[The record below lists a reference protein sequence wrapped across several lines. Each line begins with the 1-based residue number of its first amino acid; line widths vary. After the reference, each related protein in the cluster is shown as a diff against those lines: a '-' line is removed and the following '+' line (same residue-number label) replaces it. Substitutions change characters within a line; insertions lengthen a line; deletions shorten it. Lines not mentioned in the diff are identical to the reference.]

1 MARGKRVMSEPLWM
15 NGDDIAND
23 MEEEEVSD
31 QFDKADEAFD
41 RLVECE

>member
-1 MARGKRVMSEPLWM
+1 MSEPMWM
-15 NGDDIAND
+15 SGDDIAND
-23 MEEEEVSD
+23 MEEEKEVPD

>member
-1 MARGKRVMSEPLWM
+1 MARGKRVMSEPMWVS
-15 NGDDIAND
+15 GDDIAND
-23 MEEEEVSD
+23 MEEEEVPD

>member
-1 MARGKRVMSEPLWM
+1 MARGKRVMSEPMWM
-15 NGDDIAND
+15 SGDDIAND
-23 MEEEEVSD
+23 MEEEVPD